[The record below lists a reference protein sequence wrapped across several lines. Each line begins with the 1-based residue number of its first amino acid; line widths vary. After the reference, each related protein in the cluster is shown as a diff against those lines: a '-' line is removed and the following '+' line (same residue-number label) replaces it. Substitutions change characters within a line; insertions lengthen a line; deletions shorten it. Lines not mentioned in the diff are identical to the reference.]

1 MGCLQVIYRKSQA
14 EQDIA
19 SIERKQLLLLC
30 FQELKLIAIT
40 HQRCVQIVLIE
51 LLYITLKYLFVKEQ
65 QRYIVLQQ
73 MEQGGAAQINIFVMK
88 LHSILVLTI
97 LAIKHGHNRLGNA

>member
-1 MGCLQVIYRKSQA
+1 MQVIYRKSQA

-51 LLYITLKYLFVKEQ
+51 LLHITLKYLCVKEQ
-65 QRYIVLQQ
+65 QCYIALQF
-73 MEQGGAAQINIFVMK
+73 MEQDGAAQINTFAMK
-88 LHSILVLTI
+88 QHNILVLTM